1 MEAIDEFPGVLRA
14 LAVLVALVGM
24 WAGRRGIV
32 LFVRGVRHADDAR
45 ASLWVIRGIRG
56 MAVAVSAGALAGGL
70 LFGETWL
77 LVFGAIFLAEELYET
92 GVVALILR
100 AAQRRERESAE
111 PVSDVSPARARNHGH

>member
-1 MEAIDEFPGVLRA
+1 MQAIDELPGALRA
-14 LAVLVALVGM
+14 LAVLIALVGI

-56 MAVAVSAGALAGGL
+56 IVVAVSAGALAGGM
-70 LFGETWL
+70 LFGVTWL
-77 LVFGAIFLAEELYET
+77 LVFGVIFLAEELYET

-111 PVSDVSPARARNHGH
+111 PVSCVSPARARSHGH

>member
-32 LFVRGVRHADDAR
+32 LFARGVRHADDAR
-45 ASLWVIRGIRG
+45 ASLWVIRGIRV

-77 LVFGAIFLAEELYET
+77 LVFG
-92 GVVALILR
+92 R
-100 AAQRRERESAE
+100 S
-111 PVSDVSPARARNHGH
+111 SSPRNSTRPAWSR

>member
-1 MEAIDEFPGVLRA
+1 
-14 LAVLVALVGM
+14 
-24 WAGRRGIV
+24 
-32 LFVRGVRHADDAR
+32 
-45 ASLWVIRGIRG
+45 

-111 PVSDVSPARARNHGH
+111 PVSDVSPARARNHGPLTAPRRRVSTPARRPTGRTIRAAAQRAWR